1 MGGRGDLGTDL
12 IFEFENGMGWGS
24 FVITLWRDWLT
35 DKVMAELYLNDRQM
49 QAVMHAKT
57 SGRISTGEYRAMT
70 KTSESTALREL
81 RHLTKLCVLEKV
93 GGSGRAAHYVVAK
106 GKPVINPSNPS
117 AIDD

>member
-1 MGGRGDLGTDL
+1 MMIRESLAHNLPEPDFAQRGG
-12 IFEFENGMGWGS
+12 EFT
-24 FVITLWRDWLT
+24 VALWRDWLT
-35 DKVMAELYLNDRQM
+35 EEVVAELHLNDRQV

-81 RHLTKLCVLEKV
+81 RNLTKLCVLEKV

-106 GKPVINPSNPS
+106 AKPVINPSNPS
-117 AIDD
+117 DLDD